1 VDSKGNDRPF
11 SVRYGIQNFEF
22 LDRRLLGNNQW
33 RNTANTFRGFRGAL
47 GQESND
53 WQVDLLAVQPLE
65 RDKYEWDQPVDGQW
79 VYGAIG
85 HWRGWSEIM
94 TVEPFYLAL
103 DQQAKGSVL
112 GRRVHSPGVRIY
124 GVFGETGFDF
134 DTDVIGQ
141 FGESGDR
148 DLRAFGATAEIGY
161 RFRQPWDPRVSAFY
175 GYASG
180 DRNPAD
186 DQDNRFEKFY
196 GFGRPWSANDY
207 IVFENI
213 HAPKVR
219 VELAPSKKLR
229 VDLGY
234 SWYWLASDTD
244 RFSAAANAR
253 DKSGNSGNSVG
264 HEFDIRARWQV
275 SSQLELIAGYAHFV
289 AGDFT
294 RTSIRPDQTDF
305 GYLELNLLA
314 F

>member
-1 VDSKGNDRPF
+1 
-11 SVRYGIQNFEF
+11 
-22 LDRRLLGNNQW
+22 
-33 RNTANTFRGFRGAL
+33 
-47 GQESND
+47 
-53 WQVDLLAVQPLE
+53 
-65 RDKYEWDQPVDGQW
+65 
-79 VYGAIG
+79 
-85 HWRGWSEIM
+85 
-94 TVEPFYLAL
+94 
-103 DQQAKGSVL
+103 
-112 GRRVHSPGVRIY
+112 VHSPGVRIY

-134 DTDVIGQ
+134 DADVIGQ

-148 DLRAFGATAEIGY
+148 DLRAFGATAELGY

-180 DRNPAD
+180 DRNPTD
-186 DQDNRFEKFY
+186 GQDNRFEKFY

-275 SSQLELIAGYAHFV
+275 SSQLEVIAGYAHFV

-294 RTSIRPDQTDF
+294 RTAIRPDQTDF